1 VGAETQP
8 VMEELG
14 YLGQVIVVLLA
25 AVVFVV
31 AFKSAGLGAILGY
44 LAAGAV
50 IGPAGLN
57 FITDVHAVGALAEL
71 GVVFLLFMVGLELPL
86 ERIRVT
92 FGPIFALGAAQ
103 VLATAAVIA
112 GVALLF
118 GLPGAAAAVVGG
130 GLALSSTAIVIRLLA
145 DAGGISS
152 RFGRTAFGVL
162 LVQDIAVGPFLVIAV
177 ALGHQAAGQEVGLGE
192 ALGLAALKVTV
203 ALLAILGLGRIV
215 LRHVF
220 WPVAAVREP
229 EVFAA
234 MTLLVVLCTAIATK
248 LAGLSLGFGAFLA
261 GMLLAETHYRHQVA
275 AVIQPFRAL
284 LLGLFFMTVGMS
296 LEPEPIVDGAYV
308 IVPLLAALL
317 LAKAALLAGLA
328 RAFKLP
334 WAQALHLG
342 ILLAQG
348 GEFAFVLFGAALATG
363 LLAPEIGQ
371 LLVVVTGLSMVAT
384 PWLARLGRRV
394 ERRVERA
401 GLGGV
406 DSIAQDTVAL
416 SDHVVIAGFGRVGR
430 AVADGLIAAGV
441 PFAAADLDP
450 HRVAQ
455 ARQRGLPVFYGDATE
470 PEVLEAL
477 HVERAQ
483 TFVVAIDD
491 PKAALQ
497 AVALITYIFPELDVF
512 ARAQD
517 DEHGA
522 ELTRLGA
529 ELVVP
534 ELAPTGRQLA
544 GSILEARAAKAAK

>member
-1 VGAETQP
+1 
-8 VMEELG
+8 MEELG

-31 AFKSAGLGAILGY
+31 GFKSAGLGAILGY
-44 LAAGAV
+44 LAAGAA
-50 IGPAGLN
+50 IGPAGFN
-57 FITDVHAVGALAEL
+57 FITDVHAVAALAEL
-71 GVVFLLFMVGLELPL
+71 GVVFLLLMVGLELPI

-103 VLATAAVIA
+103 VLGTAAAIA

-118 GLPGAAAAVVGG
+118 GMSGAAAAVIGG

-145 DAGGISS
+145 DAGGMSS
-152 RFGRTAFGVL
+152 RFGRTAFGLL

-177 ALGHQAAGQEVGLGE
+177 ALGQQGAGQETGLAE
-192 ALGLAALKVTV
+192 ALGLATLKVTV
-203 ALLAILGLGRIV
+203 ALIAILGLGRIV

-275 AVIQPFRAL
+275 AVIQPFRGL

-296 LEPEPIVDGAYV
+296 LEPEPIVEGVYV
-308 IVPLLAALL
+308 IVPLLLALL
-317 LAKAALLAGLA
+317 LGKAALIGGLA
-328 RAFKLP
+328 RLFKLP
-334 WAQALHLG
+334 WAQSLHLG

-348 GEFAFVLFGAALATG
+348 GEFAFVLFGAALAGG
-363 LLAPEIGQ
+363 LLAPEIAQ

-384 PWLARLGRRV
+384 PWLARLGRLV

-406 DSIAQDTVAL
+406 ETIAQDTQTL
-416 SDHVVIAGFGRVGR
+416 SGHVIIAGYGRVGR
-430 AVADGLIAAGV
+430 AVAEGL
-441 PFAAADLDP
+441 AAADVPYIATDLDP

-455 ARQRGLPVFYGDATE
+455 ARQRGLPVVYGDATE

-477 HVERAQ
+477 HVERAR
-483 TFVVAIDD
+483 TFVVALDD
-491 PKAALQ
+491 PRAALQ
-497 AVALITYIFPELDVF
+497 AVALVTYIFPELDVF
-512 ARAQD
+512 ARARD
-517 DEHGA
+517 DEHAA

-544 GSILEARAAKAAK
+544 GSILETRAAKAGE